1 VSVRDLLRT
10 VAHWLFGDYRF
21 YHVREVDAAPVPESP
36 PWDGRIGPI
45 TNLAD
50 LAGAKDHTIRAHG
63 SVNRELGYYAFG
75 AWVGDELA
83 SFVILASQK
92 ALTLK
97 SVWPLEDGE
106 AMLAQVTT
114 EESFRGRGIAPILI
128 NYTARKM
135 GELGFRRLY
144 ATIWHSNATPMW
156 VFDKAGWQR
165 FAFLMVVYPFGT
177 KRPGRFVWRRTT
189 RQPPAAQI

>member
-1 VSVRDLLRT
+1 MSVRDLLRT

-21 YHVREVDAAPVPESP
+21 YHIRAIDVAAVPQAP

-45 TNLAD
+45 TDLAD
-50 LAGAKDHTIRAHG
+50 LAGAKDRTIRARI
-63 SVNRELGYYAFG
+63 SVDRGCGRYAFG
-75 AWVGDELA
+75 AWVGDKLA
-83 SFVILASQK
+83 SFVILVSKK
-92 ALTLK
+92 ALGLK

-114 EESFRGRGIAPILI
+114 EETFRGRGIAPILI
-128 NYTARKM
+128 NYAARKM

-144 ATIWHSNATPMW
+144 ATIWHSSAAS
-156 VFDKAGWQR
+156 VRAFDKAGWQR

-177 KRPGRFVWRRTT
+177 KRPIRFVWRRTT
-189 RQPPAAQI
+189 KQRTAAQI